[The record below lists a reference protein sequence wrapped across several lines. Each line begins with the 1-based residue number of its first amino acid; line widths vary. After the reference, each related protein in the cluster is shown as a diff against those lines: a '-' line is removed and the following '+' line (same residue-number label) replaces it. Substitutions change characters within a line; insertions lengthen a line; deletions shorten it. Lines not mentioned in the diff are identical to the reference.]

1 MQLYSH
7 DIILFLSLQI
17 IDNKF
22 FSILFYC
29 FWRAFSHSFYRRI
42 LIPKYLS
49 STRHHLRAYIVFL
62 IVSLLLVGILA
73 YLYTP
78 FNIDT
83 SKLGSQTILSA
94 EVQMS
99 AEVIVREETDTSSTA
114 TKRIRLTNLLLR
126 YQKELS
132 DLESA

>member
-1 MQLYSH
+1 M
-7 DIILFLSLQI
+7 
-17 IDNKF
+17 
-22 FSILFYC
+22 
-29 FWRAFSHSFYRRI
+29 
-42 LIPKYLS
+42 
-49 STRHHLRAYIVFL
+49 
-62 IVSLLLVGILA
+62 SLLLVGTLA

-99 AEVIVREETDTSSTA
+99 AEVIVHEEIDTSSTIN
-114 TKRIRLTNLLLR
+114 KRIRLTNILLR

-132 DLESA
+132 DLESSGDIPLTWKQEKLESLRQKIENLELMITELSQ

>member
-1 MQLYSH
+1 M
-7 DIILFLSLQI
+7 
-17 IDNKF
+17 
-22 FSILFYC
+22 
-29 FWRAFSHSFYRRI
+29 
-42 LIPKYLS
+42 S

>member
-1 MQLYSH
+1 MSPAH
-7 DIILFLSLQI
+7 
-17 IDNKF
+17 
-22 FSILFYC
+22 
-29 FWRAFSHSFYRRI
+29 
-42 LIPKYLS
+42 
-49 STRHHLRAYIVFL
+49 HHLKAYIVFL
-62 IVSLLLVGILA
+62 VVSLLLVGILT

-83 SKLGSQTILSA
+83 SKLRSEAVVSP

-99 AEVIVREETDTSSTA
+99 SEVILREETDTSSTA

-132 DLESA
+132 DLESTWDIPLAWKQEKLESVRQKIENLELMITELSQ